1 MCVLCDNW
9 DSTPYS
15 KRPTTDI
22 STNTGHE
29 LMLLGFYL
37 GAMTVKGVVDTSQAE
52 LPSLCP
58 EHEQIMQSIA
68 DFKEKQAA
76 MLAAQVA
83 MGPPQDAISV
93 QQGYKD
99 RIAKL
104 NAPPP
109 PPPKP
114 IPQRFTAQAMIAG
127 VTTEP
132 QTGPVIQPIPPAP
145 GVDPAFKFECPNCKK
160 MVTNGEIHDC
170 VFQP

>member
-1 MCVLCDNW
+1 MCILCDNW
-9 DSTPYS
+9 EATPYS

-29 LMLLGFYL
+29 LLLLGFYL
-37 GAMTVKGVVDTSQAE
+37 GAMATGLSE
-52 LPSLCP
+52 LPALCP
-58 EHEQIMQSIA
+58 EHEGILQQIG
-68 DFKEKQAA
+68 DFKDRQAA
-76 MLAAQVA
+76 AQAALIAQE
-83 MGPPQDAISV
+83 PPQTSITI

-114 IPQRFTAQAMIAG
+114 IPQRFTAQTLIASA
-127 VTTEP
+127 VTEP
-132 QTGPVIQPIPPAP
+132 ADNGPVIQPIPPAP
-145 GVDPAFKFECPNCKK
+145 GVDPTFKFECPNCKK